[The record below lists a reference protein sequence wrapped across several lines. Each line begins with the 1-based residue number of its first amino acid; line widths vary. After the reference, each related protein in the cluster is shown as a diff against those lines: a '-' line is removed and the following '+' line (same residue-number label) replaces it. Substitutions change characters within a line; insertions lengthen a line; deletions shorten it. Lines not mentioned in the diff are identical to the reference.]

1 MNKVTVDKNIP
12 YAYEGIREAKIA
24 KDGKVSKAY
33 RGQISTLGAAITM
46 GSIRSA
52 VCYFSEKANNG
63 TDVNRSYLLDAITYV
78 LKNNEDT
85 KKRYNGKELKEIVN
99 ESEDAKL
106 TSIKEDIIN
115 AAIAIKLALNLYE
128 WEEDDGKE

>member
-1 MNKVTVDKNIP
+1 MNKIAIDKNIP
-12 YAYEGIREAKIA
+12 YAYEAIQHTKIA
-24 KDGKVSKAY
+24 EGGKVNKAY

-63 TDVNRSYLLDAITYV
+63 IVDRTKLLPAIEYV
-78 LKNNEDT
+78 LQNNEDT
-85 KKRYNGKELKEIVN
+85 KKRYTGKKLREIIN
-99 ESEDAKL
+99 ETENAKL
-106 TSIKEDIIN
+106 TSVKEDIIN